1 MRESLRVLV
10 GWATCRPGPHA
21 DPTRY
26 TYPKAAWHLHL
37 KLGTAHRLHHLTLQ
51 CCARLFRRKTTTMSL
66 DGDDDEAM
74 DHVHRQARYEGED
87 SSATTAQELRG
98 WYAYTIAVEV
108 FAVVAVGT

>member
-1 MRESLRVLV
+1 
-10 GWATCRPGPHA
+10 
-21 DPTRY
+21 
-26 TYPKAAWHLHL
+26 
-37 KLGTAHRLHHLTLQ
+37 
-51 CCARLFRRKTTTMSL
+51 MSL

-98 WYAYTIAVEV
+98 WYAYTIAAEV